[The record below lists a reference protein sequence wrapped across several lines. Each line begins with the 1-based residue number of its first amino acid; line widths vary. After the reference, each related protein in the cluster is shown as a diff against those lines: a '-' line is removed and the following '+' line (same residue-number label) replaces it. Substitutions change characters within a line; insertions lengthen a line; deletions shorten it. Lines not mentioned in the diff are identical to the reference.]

1 MTEPRDPAT
10 TTDLDVAVAQLISN
24 AGRRMEPPLV
34 AYERALAAATV
45 TWQAKVRRRSRQR
58 WMSAAAACV
67 AMVTFAALWV
77 RNADD
82 KPAPTPAVV
91 ARTDRIVGT
100 LEALDSDDRWT
111 SVQALTDLH
120 APVQLRTPPGS
131 LAGLLLLDGASLRVG
146 DGTSIVLESGARI
159 RLLSGRIYLDSGAAH
174 SAPQY
179 EVVTAAGRAVDIGT
193 QFEVQYR
200 DHSYRLRVR
209 EGRVRL
215 NGGAGS
221 IESRSGEQVSIDAR
235 GIMERTAL
243 PKGDDDWQWIQTLAP
258 TPDIDG
264 QPLSALLAWV
274 ARETGRTIR
283 FEDPGLER
291 KAQTTILHGNI
302 RLLTPLD
309 ALSVMLATTDLEHV
323 LVDEHTIL
331 IRSKA
336 AH

>member
-1 MTEPRDPAT
+1 MTEPRDPAAN
-10 TTDLDVAVAQLISN
+10 TDFDAAVAQLISN
-24 AGRRMEPPLV
+24 AGRRMEPPAE

-45 TWQAKVRRRSRQR
+45 TWQAKVRRHSRR
-58 WMSAAAACV
+58 PWMNAAAACV
-67 AMVTFAALWV
+67 AIAMFAALWV

-82 KPAPTPAVV
+82 QSAPTGAVV

-100 LEALDSDDRWT
+100 LEVVDSNDRWT

-131 LAGLLLLDGASLRVG
+131 FAGLLLLDGVSLRVG
-146 DGTSIVLESGARI
+146 DGTTLVLESGARI
-159 RLLSGRIYLDSGAAH
+159 RLLSGRIYLDSGAAQ
-174 SAPQY
+174 SAQQY
-179 EVVTAAGRAVDIGT
+179 EVITVAGRAVDIGT

-215 NGGAGS
+215 NRGAGS
-221 IESRSGEQVSIDAR
+221 IESRPGEQVTIDAR

-243 PKGDDDWQWIQTLAP
+243 PKGDDDWQWIQALAP
-258 TPDIDG
+258 PPDING

-291 KAQTTILHGNI
+291 KAHTTILHGNI